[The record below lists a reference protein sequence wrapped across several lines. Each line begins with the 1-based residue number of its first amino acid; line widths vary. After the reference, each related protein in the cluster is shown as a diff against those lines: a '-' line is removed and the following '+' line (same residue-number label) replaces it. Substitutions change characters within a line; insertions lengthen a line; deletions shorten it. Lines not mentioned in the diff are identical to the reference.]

1 MYQEDIFDFDM
12 EDYNLRHLFT
22 AILKRLDPEVVG
34 SFRGGG
40 GGGNEEK
47 EGNAHTDFLE
57 DFVLP
62 PNTLHRKVNGGCCES
77 TQSYMSEAVAKDE
90 AFLQAFDRLVDEVVV
105 PRMKRRL
112 IDAGA
117 ASEDEPLSF
126 YIQRPPTLRLQPGP
140 GRVGTYCYTLYHVC
154 GIFSVMQFER
164 VSYSIVSSF

>member
-1 MYQEDIFDFDM
+1 
-12 EDYNLRHLFT
+12 
-22 AILKRLDPEVVG
+22 
-34 SFRGGG
+34 
-40 GGGNEEK
+40 
-47 EGNAHTDFLE
+47 
-57 DFVLP
+57 
-62 PNTLHRKVNGGCCES
+62 
-77 TQSYMSEAVAKDE
+77 MSEAVAKDE

-117 ASEDEPLSF
+117 ASEDETLSF